1 MNEKC
6 FGRVR
11 EIFKENTWDFL
22 KKKKKLSFILF
33 NLFLMRPK
41 FVICPLNKE
50 VLLISLLLKKY
61 LKNCLNKLSKIIKKI
76 IKKLLWPPKT
86 LT

>member
-1 MNEKC
+1 MR
-6 FGRVR
+6 FS
-11 EIFKENTWDFL
+11 L
-22 KKKKKLSFILF
+22 KKKLSFILF

-61 LKNCLNKLSKIIKKI
+61 LKNCLNKLSKII
-76 IKKLLWPPKT
+76 
-86 LT
+86 

>member
-1 MNEKC
+1 MKNVSDASEK
-6 FGRVR
+6 
-11 EIFKENTWDFL
+11 FL
-22 KKKKKLSFILF
+22 KKIHEIFFKKKLSFILF

-76 IKKLLWPPKT
+76 IKKIT
-86 LT
+86 LATKNTYID

>member
-1 MNEKC
+1 MR
-6 FGRVR
+6 FS
-11 EIFKENTWDFL
+11 L
-22 KKKKKLSFILF
+22 KKKKTFILF

>member
-1 MNEKC
+1 MGLKQEH
-6 FGRVR
+6 FD
-11 EIFKENTWDFL
+11 EIIPGE
-22 KKKKKLSFILF
+22 FILF

-50 VLLISLLLKKY
+50 VLLISLLLKKF

-76 IKKLLWPPKT
+76 IKKIT
-86 LT
+86 LATKNTYID